1 MQTSIDHFVSTLL
14 DDIRHHRLKL
24 PILPE
29 VALKVREAVSD
40 SNAPAARIAKIV
52 SADTALSAR
61 LIQVANSPLFRGTNR
76 IESVQ
81 TAIARLGVPQVRSLV
96 TSLIMQQMYRTQVPA
111 LRQRMKQL
119 WEHSTDVAAISHAL
133 ARKFTTLKPDEAL
146 LAGLVHDIG
155 ALPILARSEDVPE
168 LAGDPCALDEVID
181 KLHASVGRVILEAWK
196 FPPELVD
203 VAAQHEDLMRIPD
216 KIAYVDVVLVANLH
230 SYLGTDHRL
239 TRIDWRTIPAF
250 TVLGLTPDQSI
261 AALEEARADV
271 NEMKNLLAA

>member
-1 MQTSIDHFVSTLL
+1 MQVTIDRFVSTLL
-14 DDIRHHRLKL
+14 DDIKTNRLKL

-40 SNAPAARIAKIV
+40 GNAPAARIARIV

-96 TSLIMQQMYRTQVPA
+96 TSLIVQQMYRTRVPA
-111 LRQRMKQL
+111 LKQRMQRL

-155 ALPILARSEDVPE
+155 ALPILARAEDVPE
-168 LAGDPCALDEVID
+168 LAGNPVMLDEVID

-196 FPPELVD
+196 FPPELVA
-203 VAAQHEDLMRIPD
+203 VAAQHEDLMRIPETID
-216 KIAYVDVVLVANLH
+216 YVDVVLVANLH
-230 SYLGTDHRL
+230 SYLGTSHRF

-250 TVLGLTPDQSI
+250 TILGLTPDQSI
-261 AALEEARADV
+261 AALEEARSDV
-271 NEMKNLLAA
+271 NEMKNLLVA